1 MHLCLNGNE
10 KTLFAMNVSSADV
23 IACSKLQIACSKLQI
38 LPKCEELHFFSLY
51 CASHPP
57 TYQWGV
63 SNYFLTSK
71 LDSRR
76 VRWTKKSLTDKT
88 GLDFEILTLEPRVVL
103 K

>member
-10 KTLFAMNVSSADV
+10 KTLFAMDVSSADV
-23 IACSKLQIACSKLQI
+23 IACSKLQI

-57 TYQWGV
+57 TYRWGV
-63 SNYFLTSK
+63 SNYFFTSK

-88 GLDFEILTLEPRVVL
+88 GLDSEILTLEPRVVL